1 MSNRH
6 PVEQSWEVN
15 GLTLRGLSW
24 GSPELSPLLMLHGWL
39 DNAASFAVL
48 APLLTNFHVV
58 ALDLTGQGKSDH
70 RSADSSYQI
79 WDDLPEILGV
89 VEHLGWDDFDLLG
102 HSRGAIISGLLASAF
117 PERVKHLVM
126 LDAFSPMAVPE
137 SEFPVQLRK
146 FLQQKSTL
154 LHAEN
159 RVFSTVDDA
168 AKLRNKNGLS
178 EESAL
183 LLAQRAVKSCPG
195 GMTWTSDRRLYGA
208 SAVKLS
214 PGQISAVLD
223 SLTMPSL
230 VLLAESGGLRD
241 SREMIALLGE
251 FTNLEVEYWT
261 GGHHFHMEDPGT
273 FLAKRIAGHL
283 QGRIYEFGYKY

>member
-6 PVEQSWEVN
+6 PVEQSWDVN
-15 GLTLRGLSW
+15 GLTLKGLSW
-24 GSPELSPLLMLHGWL
+24 GSPELPPLLMLHGWL

-48 APLLTNFHVV
+48 APLLEKFHVV
-58 ALDLTGQGKSDH
+58 ALDMTGQGKSDH
-70 RSADSSYQI
+70 RSADASYQI

-89 VEHLGWDDFDLLG
+89 VAQLGWDDFDLLG
-102 HSRGAIISGLLASAF
+102 HSRGAIMSGLLASAF

-126 LDAFSPMAVPE
+126 LDAFSPTAVPE

-146 FLQQKSTL
+146 YLQQKSTL

-159 RVFSTVDDA
+159 RVFPSVDDA
-168 AKLRNKNGLS
+168 ANLRNKNGLS
-178 EESAL
+178 EQSAL
-183 LLAQRAVKSCPG
+183 LLARRAVKSCPG
-195 GMTWTSDRRLYGA
+195 GVTWTSDRRLYGA

-214 PGQISAVLD
+214 RGQISSVLER
-223 SLTMPSL
+223 LTMPTL
-230 VLLAESGGLRD
+230 VLLAESGELRS

-251 FTNLEVEYWT
+251 FTNLEVEYWA
-261 GGHHFHMEDPGT
+261 GGHHFHMEEPAI

-283 QGRIYEFGYKY
+283 QRENL

>member
-6 PVEQSWEVN
+6 PVERSWDVN

-24 GSPELSPLLMLHGWL
+24 GSSDLSPVLMLHGWL

-48 APLLTNFHVV
+48 APLLEKFHVV
-58 ALDLTGQGKSDH
+58 ALDMTGQGQSDH
-70 RSADSSYQI
+70 RSADASYQI

-89 VEHLGWDDFDLLG
+89 LAQLGWDDFDMLG
-102 HSRGAIISGLLASAF
+102 HSRGAIMSGLLASAF

-126 LDAFSPMAVPE
+126 LDAFSPTAVPE

-146 FLQQKSTL
+146 YLQQKPIL

-159 RVFSTVDDA
+159 RVFPNVDDA
-168 AKLRNKNGLS
+168 ANLRNKNGLS
-178 EESAL
+178 EQSAL
-183 LLAQRAVKSCPG
+183 LLARRSVKPCPG
-195 GMTWTSDRRLYGA
+195 GVTWTSDRRLYGA

-214 PGQISAVLD
+214 RGQISSVLER
-223 SLTMPSL
+223 LTMPTL
-230 VLLAESGGLRD
+230 VLLAESGELRS

-261 GGHHFHMEDPGT
+261 GGHHFHMEEPGN
-273 FLAKRIAGHL
+273 FLAKRIVGHL
-283 QGRIYEFGYKY
+283 QQENL